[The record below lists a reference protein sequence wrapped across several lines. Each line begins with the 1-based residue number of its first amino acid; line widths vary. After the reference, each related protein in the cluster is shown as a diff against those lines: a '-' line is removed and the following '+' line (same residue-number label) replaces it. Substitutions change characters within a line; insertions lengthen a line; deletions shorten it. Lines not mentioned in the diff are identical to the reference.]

1 MIEIIPNWHPFFVH
15 FTIALL
21 MVATLFHI
29 IAALNTKSTN
39 YYQFENVANWNLWL
53 GVFFAVITV
62 VAGWFAS
69 NSVDHDTP
77 SHLAMMEHRNW
88 ALGTAGLFILLAF
101 WSFRRARK
109 ALPITWLITLPLVV
123 ASLSLGATG
132 WLGGEL
138 VYRHGLG
145 VMSLP
150 DTNEHD
156 HGAHDHG
163 SHDHGTDEVKD
174 MLQEDK
180 GVEGEHE
187 VGEKAH
193 SHDNEHDDKH
203 QHDSIDEEPNTTG
216 DNSEVKQNHNN
227 HTHDHSDHPH

>member
-15 FTIALL
+15 FAIALL
-21 MVATLFHI
+21 VIATLFHVV
-29 IAALNTKSTN
+29 AAFNSKSTN
-39 YYQFENVANWNLWL
+39 YYQFENVANWNLWIGAL
-53 GVFFAVITV
+53 IAIITV

-69 NSVDHDTP
+69 NSVEHDTP

-88 ALGTAGLFILLAF
+88 AIGTTALFLLLAF

-109 ALPITWLITLPLVV
+109 ALPITWLITLPLII
-123 ASLSLGATG
+123 ASGMLGATG

-150 DTNEHD
+150 DTGEHD
-156 HGAHDHG
+156 HGAHAHGPDDHG
-163 SHDHGTDEVKD
+163 VGDESNIPN
-174 MLQEDK
+174 EDK
-180 GVEGEHE
+180 SEEAEHE

-193 SHDNEHDDKH
+193 SHGNEQKDEHS
-203 QHDSIDEEPNTTG
+203 HDSIDAEPKASSDTAKKSH
-216 DNSEVKQNHNN
+216 DD
-227 HTHDHSDHPH
+227 HDHGDHAH

>member
-21 MVATLFHI
+21 LVSTLFHI
-29 IAALNTKSTN
+29 VSALSTKSTN

-53 GVFFAVITV
+53 GVVFAIVTV

-77 SHLAMMEHRNW
+77 SHLAMLEHRNW
-88 ALGTAGLFILLAF
+88 ALGTTAAFMLLAF
-101 WSFRRARK
+101 WSIRRARK
-109 ALPITWLITLPLVV
+109 ALPITWLITLPLIV
-123 ASLSLGATG
+123 ASMSLGATG

-138 VYRHGLG
+138 VFRHGLG

-150 DTNEHD
+150 DTDEHD
-156 HGAHDHG
+156 HGAHSHG
-163 SHDHGTDEVKD
+163 SHDHSTGDTSSMMK
-174 MLQEDK
+174 EDK
-180 GVEGEHE
+180 SEEAEHE

-193 SHDNEHDDKH
+193 SHENEQNEKH
-203 QHDSIDEEPNTTG
+203 QHDSIDDEPKTDGDTTG
-216 DNSEVKQNHNN
+216 TKQSHDD
-227 HTHDHSDHPH
+227 HAHDHSDHPH